1 MCVCVCLCVLCI
13 AYVCR
18 CCLRLYVVYLF
29 SANRCIHRV
38 KNHVIRT
45 CQVNNYLSVFS
56 YSVCL
61 EDSEKSTNERLTNFK
76 IISNFRFIS
85 KCFLKATLSANLKC
99 DKNLRKQSRVTKYNG
114 KSVQYICKRA
124 FQL

>member
-1 MCVCVCLCVLCI
+1 MYVYIYIYAYAYIHTYIYMCVCVCLCVLCI

-29 SANRCIHRV
+29 SANWCIHRV

-45 CQVNNYLSVFS
+45 CQVNNYLSAFS

-61 EDSEKSTNERLTNFK
+61 EDSEKS
-76 IISNFRFIS
+76 
-85 KCFLKATLSANLKC
+85 AN
-99 DKNLRKQSRVTKYNG
+99 
-114 KSVQYICKRA
+114 
-124 FQL
+124 